1 MSMHMI
7 KGVYVPKS
15 KRKIKKLDVS
25 KVEIEW
31 RKYNKDMRRSN
42 LHSCQFNTLD
52 EYVLYITGKL
62 KTKKKEFTSYV
73 EPKSYS
79 RQTKSYASIT
89 TENAIPSSE
98 GTRRERPV
106 YTGDYILGIATM
118 HKSNAVPVGR
128 GDDPKH
134 YAQMRR

>member
-7 KGVYVPKS
+7 KGVYAPTS
-15 KRKIKKLDVS
+15 KRKSKKLDMS

-42 LHSCQFNTLD
+42 LHSCQFDTLD
-52 EYVLYITGKL
+52 QYVLYITGKL
-62 KTKKKEFTSYV
+62 KSNLKEFKPYV

-79 RQTKSYASIT
+79 RQTKSYASVQ
-89 TENAIPSSE
+89 TENSVPSCE
-98 GTRRERPV
+98 GARRERPV
-106 YTGDYILGIATM
+106 YTGDYIVGIATM